1 MVGNIS
7 AILQA
12 TENYKDCYVPVIPG
26 LIPSNNGTT
35 VNLVNSGKDYHLG
48 NLTY

>member
-12 TENYKDCYVPVIPG
+12 TENVPVIPG